1 VSTGKTVNNAKNS
14 TYPDNTTGYLAALGE
29 RIGRV
34 AHLLG
39 GKRALAQRL
48 GIHESMLYRYIKG
61 ENALSA
67 PLLLAIA
74 EAGGVSLDWL
84 ASGKGVAPAS
94 LLREPGVGGYKAGHH
109 STAYTP
115 VPNNDKSAAPTLAFD
130 PAWLAQLCGARDEEL
145 CLIEMRGDAMEPTLR
160 SGDLLLVDRRVRQIA
175 QDGLYAV
182 QLTDDV
188 EIKRIQKKTAG
199 RVLLSCDN
207 PRFQSA
213 TLTSAA
219 AKRIKLLGRVVWF
232 GRRF

>member
-1 VSTGKTVNNAKNS
+1 VSTGKTVNNLKS
-14 TYPDNTTGYLAALGE
+14 VTYADKTTGYLAALGE

-74 EAGGVSLDWL
+74 EAGDVSLDWL
-84 ASGKGVAPAS
+84 ASGKGTAPAS
-94 LLREPGVGGYKAGHH
+94 LLREPGAGAYRAGRNEA
-109 STAYTP
+109 AYTP
-115 VPNNDKSAAPTLAFD
+115 VPNNDQAAAPSLAFD
-130 PAWLAQLCGARDEEL
+130 AAWLLQLCGARGEQL

-160 SGDLLLVDRRVRQIA
+160 AGDLLLIDRRVRRIA

-182 QLTDDV
+182 QLSAGV
-188 EIKRIQKKTAG
+188 EVKRVQKQAAG
-199 RVLLSCDN
+199 AVLLGGDN
-207 PRFQSA
+207 PRFKNVA
-213 TLTSAA
+213 LTAAA
-219 AKRIKLLGRVVWF
+219 AKGIKLLGRVVWF

>member
-1 VSTGKTVNNAKNS
+1 MKNAKNS
-14 TYPDNTTGYLAALGE
+14 AYADNITGYLAALGE

-67 PLLLAIA
+67 PLLQAIA
-74 EAGGVSLDWL
+74 DAGGVSLDWL
-84 ASGKGVAPAS
+84 GSGKGVAPAS
-94 LLREPGVGGYKAGHH
+94 LLREPSAGGYKDGHLA
-109 STAYTP
+109 TAYTP
-115 VPNNDKSAAPTLAFD
+115 VPNHDKAAAPTLAFNPD
-130 PAWLAQLCGARDEEL
+130 WLSQLCGACDEEL
-145 CLIEMRGDAMEPTLR
+145 RLIEMRGDAMEPTLR
-160 SGDLLLVDRRVRQIA
+160 SGDLLLVDCRVRQVA

-182 QLTDDV
+182 QLAEGV
-188 EIKRIQKKTAG
+188 EIMRIHKQTAG

-207 PRFQSA
+207 PFFQST
-213 TLTSAA
+213 TLTAAA
-219 AKRIKLLGRVVWF
+219 AKRIKLVGRVVWF

>member
-1 VSTGKTVNNAKNS
+1 VNNANNAPYADS
-14 TYPDNTTGYLAALGE
+14 TTGYLTALGE

-84 ASGKGVAPAS
+84 ASGRGAAPAT
-94 LLREPGVGGYKAGHH
+94 LLREPGAVDYRAA
-109 STAYTP
+109 AYTP
-115 VPNNDKSAAPTLAFD
+115 VPNDDRTAAPSLAFD
-130 PAWLAQLCGARDEEL
+130 AAWLSQLCGARGDEL
-145 CLIEMRGDAMEPTLR
+145 CLLEMRGDAMEPTLR
-160 SGDLLLVDRRVRQIA
+160 TGDLLLIDRRVGRIA

-182 QLTDDV
+182 QLPDGV
-188 EIKRIQKKTAG
+188 EIKRVQKQAAG
-199 RVLLSCDN
+199 SVLLSCDN
-207 PRFQSA
+207 PCFQSI
-213 TLTSAA
+213 TLTRAA
-219 AKRIKLLGRVVWF
+219 AQSLKLLGRVVWF
-232 GRRF
+232 GRRL

>member
-1 VSTGKTVNNAKNS
+1 MNNAKNS
-14 TYPDNTTGYLAALGE
+14 TYPDNTTGYLTALGE

-130 PAWLAQLCGARDEEL
+130 PAWLARLCGARDEEL

-182 QLTDDV
+182 QLAEGV
-188 EIKRIQKKTAG
+188 EIKRLQKKTAG